1 LADLRALIV
10 ERLRQRQAIAPDHHH
25 VLDIYNYLLHCG
37 ADPDDAVNAMF
48 AYVDEVI
55 ASRKRPKPKLYVV
68 KNEQPVGE

>member
-1 LADLRALIV
+1 LADLRGLII
-10 ERLRQRQAIAPDHHH
+10 EQMKLGGRSPPR